1 MADLPDN
8 PTSGIP
14 PPIHLPPLPALT
26 TLAIDVDPFDPSPHL
41 KNILCPIHSA
51 PALSS
56 IAIEHPN
63 WKYIERSYLW
73 APWVDID
80 KWLSRIAKQN
90 DGQKAS
96 QSGKDSYLSS
106 GSLEEKSRWTIVC
119 GDADDREL
127 GKPPP
132 PTSRLQHIHVQVGL
146 RLDRTPKW
154 PRCWR

>member
-26 TLAIDVDPFDPSPHL
+26 TLAIDIDPFGPSPHL
-41 KNILCPIHSA
+41 KNILCSIHSA

-63 WKYIERSYLW
+63 WKSMEHSYLW

-80 KWLSRIAKQN
+80 KWLSRIAKQTKVTR
-90 DGQKAS
+90 GLLLALRRWPEGES
-96 QSGKDSYLSS
+96 VREGFLPEFRESGGKVKVDDSV
-106 GSLEEKSRWTIVC
+106 R
-119 GDADDREL
+119 
-127 GKPPP
+127 
-132 PTSRLQHIHVQVGL
+132 
-146 RLDRTPKW
+146 
-154 PRCWR
+154 